1 MEDESPLL
9 LYPPLGL
16 LRDPP
21 WESSGAYTEAM
32 YVPFQGPVVLMAA
45 LSASVLSWFRT
56 QPIHLIHG

>member
-16 LRDPP
+16 LCDPP
-21 WESSGAYTEAM
+21 WEGSGAYTEAM
-32 YVPFQGPVVLMAA
+32 YVPFQGPVVLMPA

-56 QPIHLIHG
+56 QSLR

>member
-9 LYPPLGL
+9 LYPPLCL

-32 YVPFQGPVVLMAA
+32 YVPLQAPVVLMAVR
-45 LSASVLSWFRT
+45 SASVLPWFRT
-56 QPIHLIHG
+56 QSIH